1 MSPAHPASPSAPVA
15 PVLGASVD
23 VHVPA
28 TSANLGPGFDAFGLA
43 LAYGDDLSA
52 RVVPAGTHASGARVT
67 VSGEGAES
75 LPSDGTHLAA
85 VTIRGAWDRWGVD
98 HSGVDLEL
106 EATNRIPHG
115 RGQGSS
121 AAVVVAA
128 LWAAA
133 SLLPAHAR
141 PGRDAVFQLAAA
153 TEGHPDN
160 VAPAVFGGFTISWSE
175 PGQSAGEAQAR
186 PAGLDAAVP
195 GDADGQS
202 AGFGTA
208 VLEVHPELVALVAIP
223 DVKLA
228 TALARGLLPAQVPHA
243 DAAANSGN
251 AALLVHA
258 MTSRPSLL
266 FQATRDLLHEGYRAP
281 AMPHS
286 AALIAALR
294 ERGFAATVS
303 GAGPTVLVLARTG
316 QGGDAEAARAALDQL
331 TQDGSVRWRV
341 LEPGI
346 DTVGATVR
354 VHQPL
359 D

>member
-1 MSPAHPASPSAPVA
+1 MSAVSPSGAEPGEAAAFSAPAAQAA
-15 PVLGASVD
+15 PVLGAAVD
-23 VHVPA
+23 VSVPA

-43 LAYGDDLSA
+43 LGYGDELTV
-52 RVVPAGTHASGARVT
+52 RVVAAGTHESGAKVS
-67 VSGEGAES
+67 VSGEGQES
-75 LPSDGTHLAA
+75 LPSDGTHLA
-85 VTIRGAWDRWGVD
+85 VTTIRRAWDSWGVD

-106 EATNRIPHG
+106 QATNRIPHG

-133 SLLPAHAR
+133 SLLPADVA
-141 PGRDAVFQLAAA
+141 PSRDDVFQLAAA
-153 TEGHPDN
+153 AEGHPDN

-175 PGQSAGEAQAR
+175 RAQHSEQAR
-186 PAGLDAAVP
+186 TEPARC
-195 GDADGQS
+195 
-202 AGFGTA
+202 GTA
-208 VLEVHPELVALVAIP
+208 VLGVHPEVVALVAIP

-228 TALARGLLPAQVPHA
+228 TALARGLLPGSVPHA
-243 DAAANSGN
+243 EAAANSGR

-258 MTSRPSLL
+258 MVSEPALL
-266 FQATRDLLHEGYRAP
+266 FTATQDLLHESYRAP

-294 ERGFAATVS
+294 ARGFAATVS
-303 GAGPTVLVLARTG
+303 GAGPTVLVLARSG
-316 QGGDAEAARAALDQL
+316 EGGDARAARAALMEL
-331 TQDGSVRWRV
+331 TQGTEVAWRV

-354 VHQPL
+354 VHQQL
-359 D
+359 V